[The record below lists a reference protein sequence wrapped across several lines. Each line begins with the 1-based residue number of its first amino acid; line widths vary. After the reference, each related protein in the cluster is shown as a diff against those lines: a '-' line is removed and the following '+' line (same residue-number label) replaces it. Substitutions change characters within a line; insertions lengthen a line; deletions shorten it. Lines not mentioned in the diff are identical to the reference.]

1 MSTCAPTSAEHPLEA
16 YSIMVIVSVRGVAFK
31 TLVSVVLVVRSERF
45 NFSSTKYGPTVSSG
59 VNTQDAVVPE
69 VVPEVDPLV
78 ELAEVLLP
86 PQPLSA
92 ATPAPPRIS
101 IKRLRVSC
109 RESRESLTGFRGFLV
124 VRARLTSLHPWTSC
138 LLARRNLPGSRL
150 CTRYDR
156 VAKTNGL
163 RRHAPIRHVR
173 AQASPGTIR
182 RDTERLSHTR
192 WRRYPQQRYP
202 SAPAF

>member
-59 VNTQDAVVPE
+59 VNTQEAVVPE
-69 VVPEVDPLV
+69 VVPELLDPLL
-78 ELAEVLLP
+78 ELAEVRLP

-92 ATPAPPRIS
+92 ATLAPPRIS

-109 RESRESLTGFRGFLV
+109 KKSGQSLMCFLDFV
-124 VRARLTSLHPWTSC
+124 S
-138 LLARRNLPGSRL
+138 
-150 CTRYDR
+150 
-156 VAKTNGL
+156 
-163 RRHAPIRHVR
+163 
-173 AQASPGTIR
+173 SPQVI
-182 RDTERLSHTR
+182 S
-192 WRRYPQQRYP
+192 
-202 SAPAF
+202 

>member
-1 MSTCAPTSAEHPLEA
+1 M
-16 YSIMVIVSVRGVAFK
+16 VSVKGVAFK

-45 NFSSTKYGPTVSSG
+45 SFSSTKYGPTVSSG
-59 VNTQDAVVPE
+59 VNTHDAVVPE

-109 RESRESLTGFRGFLV
+109 KELRESRIGFRGLLMV
-124 VRARLTSLHPWTSC
+124 SARLTSLHPWTSC
-138 LLARRNLPGSRL
+138 LLAR
-150 CTRYDR
+150 
-156 VAKTNGL
+156 
-163 RRHAPIRHVR
+163 
-173 AQASPGTIR
+173 
-182 RDTERLSHTR
+182 
-192 WRRYPQQRYP
+192 
-202 SAPAF
+202 